1 MCCQWPISLP
11 DLPCSNTLHPP
22 PGLGEGR
29 KDSVTDGWSQHTAL
43 AEDMALRGFSPLV
56 RSQENLQFKST
67 CVASKLE
74 QAAVRICCLH
84 RFGQYVASATVSVD
98 THNV

>member
-11 DLPCSNTLHPP
+11 DLPCSKTLHPP

-29 KDSVTDGWSQHTAL
+29 KDSGTDGWSQHTAL
-43 AEDMALRGFSPLV
+43 MEDTALRGFSPLV

-74 QAAVRICCLH
+74 QVNQPIL
-84 RFGQYVASATVSVD
+84 D
-98 THNV
+98 ML